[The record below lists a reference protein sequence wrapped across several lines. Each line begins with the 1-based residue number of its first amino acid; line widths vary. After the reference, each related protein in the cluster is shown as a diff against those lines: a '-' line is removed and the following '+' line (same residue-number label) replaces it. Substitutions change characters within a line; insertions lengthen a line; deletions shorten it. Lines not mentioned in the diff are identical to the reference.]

1 MDRPNKR
8 KDEITS
14 QLRER
19 FLSVLKEPIPPNLV
33 ALVERLREHERVK
46 KRASDADAEATK

>member
-19 FLSVLKEPIPPNLV
+19 YLSVLKEPIPPNLV
-33 ALVERLREHERVK
+33 ALVQRLRERERVK
-46 KRASDADAEATK
+46 KEG